1 MQLKNISEH
10 RPKGMVI
17 DVAEEDAKA
26 IIKTGE
32 FIEST
37 KENLIV
43 EMKQEKKPENKPDE
57 NWTEKEIDV
66 WVEKNAPDIKYYPS
80 KHTKSYILDKL
91 RESNII

>member
-10 RPKGMVI
+10 RPKGMII

-43 EMKQEKKPENKPDE
+43 EKKVEAKPNEK
-57 NWTEKEIDV
+57 WTEKQIDV
-66 WVEKNAPDIKYYPS
+66 WVEINAPDIEYSPS
-80 KHTKSYILDKL
+80 KNTKKYILDKL
-91 RESNII
+91 RERNLI

>member
-10 RPKGMVI
+10 RPKGMII

-43 EMKQEKKPENKPDE
+43 EKKPENKPDE
-57 NWTEKEIDV
+57 NWTEKEIDE

>member
-1 MQLKNISEH
+1 MQLKNVSEH
-10 RPKGMVI
+10 RPKNMII

-26 IIKTGE
+26 IVKTGE

-43 EMKQEKKPENKPDE
+43 EKKPEKKPDE

-80 KHTKSYILDKL
+80 KHTKSYILSKL
-91 RESNII
+91 KEEGII